1 MNQEDNTTLQNKI
14 LEGLRKSFLKLV
26 ETKRKD
32 NEELVFMKEGKI
44 VRVKARD
51 IDTSAL

>member
-1 MNQEDNTTLQNKI
+1 MNQDDNITMQSKI

-44 VRVKARD
+44 IRIKARD
-51 IDTSAL
+51 IDTTVL

>member
-1 MNQEDNTTLQNKI
+1 MHQEDNTTLQNEI
-14 LEGLRKSFLKLV
+14 LEGLRKSFLKLI
-26 ETKRKD
+26 EAKKKE

-44 VRVKARD
+44 IRIKARD